1 MSYDRIKPVT
11 NEADSVL
18 RTATIPI
25 KVIIT
30 VKQPQIISE
39 DICLKEKC
47 YELAHNQMVWEN
59 FGEKPDWVDLKA
71 SAVIC
76 GPFCPVRLGYKG
88 NFGHLYS
95 TNTLTLKYRQMH
107 TYHFP
112 ALFHQAV
119 GGQDVDLLPRPV
131 HVFVAVDNGPYTLHR
146 LASTLPNPAIYL
158 KHSVHTTAK
167 LACQKIAQWS
177 PNTIFFFH

>member
-1 MSYDRIKPVT
+1 MLYHMGYDRIKFKPVK
-11 NEADSVL
+11 NESDSVL

-25 KVIIT
+25 KDIIT

-76 GPFCPVRLGYKG
+76 GPFCPVRLCYKG
-88 NFGHLYS
+88 NRHFGLLYS
-95 TNTLTLKYRQMH
+95 MNILTTKYRHTLTTFQRSFTKQLGGRIS
-107 TYHFP
+107 TCSP
-112 ALFHQAV
+112 APFMFSS
-119 GGQDVDLLPRPV
+119 PWTT
-131 HVFVAVDNGPYTLHR
+131 GPTHC
-146 LASTLPNPAIYL
+146 IG
-158 KHSVHTTAK
+158 
-167 LACQKIAQWS
+167 
-177 PNTIFFFH
+177 

>member
-1 MSYDRIKPVT
+1 MSYDRIKFKPVT
-11 NEADSVL
+11 NESDSVL
-18 RTATIPI
+18 RTTTIPI
-25 KVIIT
+25 KDIIK
-30 VKQPQIISE
+30 VKQLQIISE
-39 DICLKEKC
+39 EICLKEKC

-76 GPFCPVRLGYKG
+76 GPFCPVWLGYKG
-88 NFGHLYS
+88 NRHFRHLYS
-95 TNTLTLKYRQMH
+95 MNTLPPKYRQTH

-112 ALFHQAV
+112 ALFHQAI

-131 HVFVAVDNGPYTLHR
+131 HVFVAVDNGPYALHR
-146 LASTLPNPAIYL
+146 LARTLPNPAIYL

-167 LACQKIAQWS
+167 LACHNIA
-177 PNTIFFFH
+177 F